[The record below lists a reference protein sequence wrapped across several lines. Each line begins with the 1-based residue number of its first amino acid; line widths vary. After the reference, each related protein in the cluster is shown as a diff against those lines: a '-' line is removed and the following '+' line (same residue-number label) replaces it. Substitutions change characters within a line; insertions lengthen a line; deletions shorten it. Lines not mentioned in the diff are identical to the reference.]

1 MKKKYS
7 RTIGYLWR
15 RLTIKSGVD
24 EWVVEFRYA
33 DKPWQLPFD
42 PVYRQFPMLPT
53 TLEECQRFVKEL
65 ERHQWDTANSSG
77 LLINNQGLL
86 RAVRGQQ
93 AQLRFRN
100 VVENTII
107 PEEMFNT

>member
-1 MKKKYS
+1 MKTFKKKYS

-24 EWVVEFRYA
+24 EWVVEFRYD

-42 PVYRQFPMLPT
+42 P
-53 TLEECQRFVKEL
+53 KEL
-65 ERHQWDTANSSG
+65 EKHQWDAAHSWG

-86 RAVRGQQ
+86 RAMRGQQ